1 MAENSLVICHFMV
14 VCVSVCVCYL
24 SSERTGCKKKQK
36 GRRESQRFVVDV
48 KLQTGC
54 QEAVERKE
62 FKMFNTVK

>member
-1 MAENSLVICHFMV
+1 MEVAENSLVICHFMV
-14 VCVSVCVCYL
+14 VCVSVCYL
-24 SSERTGCKKKQK
+24 SSERTKQK
-36 GRRESQRFVVDV
+36 GRRESQHFVVDV

>member
-1 MAENSLVICHFMV
+1 MAGNSLVICHFMV
-14 VCVSVCVCYL
+14 LCVCVCL
-24 SSERTGCKKKQK
+24 SSGKTGCEKKQ
-36 GRRESQRFVVDV
+36 GRRESQRFIVDV